1 MWWQV
6 ILIILAVLIA
16 VMVFGVVALLLI
28 AARVEKL
35 YPYITGKEESDEEE
49 AAHND

>member
-1 MWWQV
+1 MWQV

-28 AARVEKL
+28 AARVERM
-35 YPYITGKEESDEEE
+35 YPHISGKEDSDEDD
-49 AAHND
+49 N